1 MSAERYRLI
10 LKRLSRVA
18 LGAFLGIATIP
29 IDARADFSDGEQA
42 YFLRQFVRAIDE
54 FRPLLEQG
62 HRGAEMMTGL
72 MYLQG
77 DGYPLD
83 PGKAAVWLYK
93 AATKGDHSAQLVL
106 GSQRL
111 YGHGVGLD
119 LVEAFMWLT
128 LAGQSESA
136 GVVQQA
142 QVFRDAAQ
150 AAMTAKEIETANKR
164 AARFRPWRDGF
175 VDDD

>member
-1 MSAERYRLI
+1 MSAERYRLT
-10 LKRLSRVA
+10 LKRLSRIA
-18 LGAFLGIATIP
+18 LAGLLGIVAIP
-29 IDARADFSDGEQA
+29 TDGQADFSDGEQA
-42 YFLRQFVRAIDE
+42 YSLRQFVRAIDE

-77 DGYPLD
+77 DGYPRD
-83 PGKAAVWLYK
+83 PAKAAVWLYK

-111 YGHGVGLD
+111 YGLGIGRD
-119 LVEAFMWLT
+119 LVDAFMWLT

-142 QVFRDAAQ
+142 LIFRDSAE
-150 AAMTAKEIETANKR
+150 AAMTTKEIESATKR
-164 AARFRPWRDGF
+164 AEQFRPWRDGF
-175 VDDD
+175 IDDD